1 MTTTVAETKT
11 ERPETGRVY
20 TVPSVEKCFE
30 ILELFQDAGSQLSLS
45 DVLKATRVQKTTA
58 FRILSTLERSNYI
71 SKDAA
76 TGKYQPGLRL
86 VELSARFLSSQ
97 GILKIIKPY
106 MEELQRQ
113 FSETV
118 CLALRKGDK
127 LFYVDIVESSL
138 TLRMVATVGSTAPL
152 HASALGKAISANLPE
167 HELEALVLKQPM
179 PRYTANTITG
189 AAQLREQLR
198 LVREQGYGEDNEE
211 VEDGA
216 SCLAAVVF
224 GYFGDP
230 LGGISISGPTNRMRS
245 QRAAMV
251 PAITAAAKEISE
263 RIGLA
268 LHVSMTKPGE
278 SEKRR

>member
-1 MTTTVAETKT
+1 VTTTVAERKT
-11 ERPETGRVY
+11 EKSEGGRVY

-45 DVLKATRVQKTTA
+45 DVIKATRVQKTTA

-71 SKDAA
+71 SKDTA

-86 VELSARFLSSQ
+86 IELSARFLSSQ

-127 LFYVDIVESSL
+127 LLYVTIVESSL
-138 TLRMVATVGSTAPL
+138 TLRMVATVGSAAPW
-152 HASALGKAISANLPE
+152 HASALGKAISANMPE

-179 PRYTANTITG
+179 PRYTSHTITDAG
-189 AAQLREQLR
+189 QLREQLR

-211 VEDGA
+211 VEEGA
-216 SCLAAVVF
+216 SCLAAAVF

-245 QRAAMV
+245 QRTAMLT
-251 PAITAAAKEISE
+251 AITAAAKEISE

-268 LHVSMTKPGE
+268 LHVSMAKP
-278 SEKRR
+278 